1 MGGGGGS
8 YFPRSKPDLEKLVR
22 QAKEAADSGRLDSDV
37 NKFLGKVLASC
48 ERDPKNVQQHLEEI
62 ADTLKDEA
70 EMEKFLFGG
79 SVAKHTYVDGL
90 SDIDALVILNQEK
103 LISKSPLRVIN
114 SFYKSLRDKL
124 FSDKVKSIDKG
135 KLAVTV
141 TYHDGTEIQLLPAI
155 RTGTKVAIPGTYGKE
170 WNITNPKV
178 FQRALT
184 KANSRLNGSLVP
196 TIKLAKSIIS
206 SLPKQKQLN
215 GYHIESLALESV
227 KGHRGPSTPKALLL
241 NFFKSAS
248 LRVLHS
254 IKDST
259 GQSRVVD
266 SYMGKSNSTKRRIAA
281 DSLSSISRRLNS
293 ATSVDQWKALL
304 ES

>member
-37 NKFLGKVLASC
+37 NKLLGKVLASC
-48 ERDPKNVQQHLEEI
+48 ERDPENVQQHLEKI
-62 ADTLKDEA
+62 ADTLTDEA

-90 SDIDALVILNQEK
+90 SDIDALVILNQEE
-103 LISKSPLRVIN
+103 LVSKSPLTVLN

-155 RTGTKVAIPGTYGKE
+155 RTGTKVAIPGTYGKK

-227 KGHRGPSTPKALLL
+227 KGYRGPSTPKAILL

-266 SYMGKSNSTKRRIAA
+266 SYMGKSNSTKRRVAA
-281 DSLSSISRRLNS
+281 DALASISRRLNS